1 MFFSYKRAQ
10 MRWMACW
17 QNRELIVMLW
27 EWHKK
32 KNYLLKLH
40 PFGLHFCSSGVPL
53 LFWLC
58 FFAHSFLLMKFYVTD
73 FIKNKKR
80 GSHNHCHYIVP
91 VGGRSLK
98 FICAYFHPQ
107 MGDVKLHIKHCRMM
121 NGWSLNVKKT

>member
-32 KNYLLKLH
+32 K
-40 PFGLHFCSSGVPL
+40 
-53 LFWLC
+53 LFVEAASFRIAFLFIRCTSLILVMFLC
-58 FFAHSFLLMKFYVTD
+58 TFFLINEILCYWFY
-73 FIKNKKR
+73 KKKKKR

-98 FICAYFHPQ
+98 FICAYFHCQ

-121 NGWSLNVKKT
+121 NGWSLNVKKA